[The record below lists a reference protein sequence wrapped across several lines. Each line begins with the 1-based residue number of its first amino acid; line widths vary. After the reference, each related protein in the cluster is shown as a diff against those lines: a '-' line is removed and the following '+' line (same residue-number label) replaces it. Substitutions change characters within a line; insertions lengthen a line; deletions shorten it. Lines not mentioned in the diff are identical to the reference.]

1 MITNTGK
8 NILAKYLVGQTSSY
22 ASHIAIGCGAKP
34 LNTTDDFEDY
44 SSKKTLDLEMFRVP
58 VISRGYVNEDGIS
71 KIVFTGELPTTERY
85 EITEVGVFSAG
96 SNPSAA
102 GYDSKSLLLF
112 SQTENWEYHN
122 QTASV
127 PIPQITESLGEV
139 DAPQVISQ
147 TSPVFRT
154 NSDNKTMQTETR
166 ILRYEPC
173 RFLNTF
179 IAMAGNDA
187 TINITDG
194 HLVPTSESNHIHL
207 TNSTFSLD
215 KNALTDQIKA
225 AFSIISKDGNSTQH
239 PDEVRILLEAA
250 SDDTG
255 SSTQFARFE
264 IVIKNS
270 NLYDFSVS
278 SNLAGTYNPTTKTLT
293 SSTNGQLQIAG
304 IDVAM
309 GDVLRLDS
317 QTDSTQ
323 NGYYVMSNAGT
334 VSTPWVM
341 TKDETL
347 RHDFNT
353 NRYVVV
359 TKELKD
365 LYRSSA
371 FTWSG
376 VNTTKIFASVIKNNE
391 PTGDFYVALDVVR
404 LENVTTENPLY
415 GLTGYTVIKNTQAKP
430 IVKLSNTTNLVE
442 FRFGID
448 VGVV

>member
-44 SSKKTLDLEMFRVP
+44 SLKKTLDLEMFRVP
-58 VISRGYVNEDGIS
+58 VISRGYVNEDGVS

-85 EITEVGVFSAG
+85 EITEVGVYSAG

-127 PIPQITESLGEV
+127 PIPQITESLAEV

-154 NSDNKTMQTETR
+154 NSDNKTMQTESR

-187 TINITDG
+187 TINITNG
-194 HLVPTSESNHIHL
+194 HLVPTAASNHIHL

-215 KNALTDQIKA
+215 KNALTDQVKV
-225 AFSIISKDGNSTQH
+225 AFSIISKDGNSSEH

-255 SSTQFARFE
+255 DSTQFARFE
-264 IVIKNS
+264 IVVKNS
-270 NLYDFSVS
+270 SLYDFLAA
-278 SNLAGTYNPTTKTLT
+278 SNLDGTYSSTAKSLT
-293 SSTNGQLQIAG
+293 STTNGKLTISGTDLA
-304 IDVAM
+304 V
-309 GDVLRLDS
+309 GDTLKLTS
-317 QTDSTQ
+317 QTSQTQ
-323 NGYYVMSNAGT
+323 NGYYVVLDAG
-334 VSTPWVM
+334 SASSKWVIQ
-341 TKDETL
+341 KDETL
-347 RHDFNT
+347 RHDFDI
-353 NRYVVV
+353 NRYIVV

-365 LYRSSA
+365 LYRSSS

-376 VNTTKIFASVIKNNE
+376 VNTTKIFASVIKDDQ
-391 PTGDFYVALDVVR
+391 PTGNFYVALDVVR